1 MNSQTDQI
9 LDLIQNALNSYDIKT
24 AEQHAAN
31 LPADMQRA
39 FYIGRTMEI
48 CKNHVEWTKK

>member
-9 LDLIQNALNSYDIKT
+9 LDLIQTALNNYDIAT
-24 AEQHAAN
+24 AAKHAAN
-31 LPADMQRA
+31 LPAEMQRA

-48 CKNHVEWTKK
+48 CKNHVEWSKK